1 MSGARGHVGIVGA
14 GIAGLSLATFLARDG
29 WRVTVLERSP
39 DLGPVGAGFM
49 LQHLGQ
55 QVAHRLGIGDE
66 LSARS
71 SPVRRVDAR
80 TVRGTPVL
88 RFAYDDGAPDALGWG
103 VHRGALFGL
112 LHEAALGAGAEVVPC
127 FEAADVSRAGAGWTV
142 IDPAGE
148 RRGPFD
154 LLVGA
159 DGAASRIRPLAFA
172 TKFDRPYSWGALWS
186 IVPDVH
192 GLNGDTLIQVLR
204 GTSLTLGLLPTGGD
218 RTSIFWTVR
227 ARDADAAVAAGP
239 QAFID
244 RVAPLAGSYA
254 PLIEATA
261 DAGLLAAK
269 YRDVVVRSV
278 VGDRCVLVGDAAHAM
293 SPQLGTGASMGLADA
308 WTLAWA
314 LRTSDDLQDA
324 LAVYADQRRRHV
336 AYYRFWSRTMTPIF
350 QSGLRPIGPP
360 RDAALRLACTSRFAR
375 AQMVGMFMGTRTS
388 PWSSWSLPG

>member
-1 MSGARGHVGIVGA
+1 MTRGHVGIVGA

-29 WRVTVLERSP
+29 WRVTVLERSA

-55 QVAHRLGIGDE
+55 QVTQRLGIGDE
-66 LSARS
+66 LLARS
-71 SPVRRVDAR
+71 SPVRRVDAH
-80 TVRGTPVL
+80 TVRGAPVMQ
-88 RFAYDDGAPDALGWG
+88 FAYDDAVPGTVGWG
-103 VHRGALFGL
+103 VHRGDLFAL
-112 LHEAALGAGAEVVPC
+112 LHEAALAAGAAVVPC
-127 FEAADVSRAGAGWTV
+127 FEAAGVSHAAGGWTV
-142 IDPAGE
+142 TNPAGE
-148 RRGPFD
+148 RHGPFD

-159 DGAASRIRPLAFA
+159 DGAQSRVRTVAFA
-172 TKFDRPYSWGALWS
+172 TKFDRPYRWGALWS
-186 IVPDVH
+186 IVPDAA
-192 GLNGDTLIQVLR
+192 GLNGDSLVQVLR
-204 GTSLTLGLLPTGGD
+204 GTSLTLGLLPTGRD

-227 ARDADAAVAAGP
+227 AAEAEAAVAAGP

-244 RVAPLAGSYA
+244 RVAPLAGRYA

-261 DAGLLAAK
+261 GAGLLAAK

-278 VGDRCVLVGDAAHAM
+278 VGDRCALIGDAAHAT

-314 LRTSDDLQDA
+314 LRSCGDVQEA
-324 LAVYADQRRRHV
+324 LGVHAEQRRRHV
-336 AYYRFWSRTMTPIF
+336 AYYRFWSRLMTPIF

-360 RDAALRLACTSRFAR
+360 RDVALRVACTNGFAR
-375 AQMVGMFMGTRTS
+375 AQMVHMLVGTRTS